1 MNAIELTDVCKSFGR
16 KKVLEKLDL
25 TVPAG
30 SVYAFLGRNGAGKST
45 TIKMLAGQLQPDA
58 GTVRVLGLDPVSD
71 AVELRR
77 RTGYV
82 AENQALFNDLSLR
95 EYCGFVA
102 KFYTDYNAAL
112 GESLIKRFELPTELK
127 LGKFSRGMYSKAA
140 LIGALARSPQL
151 LILDDPTLGLDTVA
165 RREFIDILRDT
176 LLDFEHTLFISS
188 HILHEL
194 EGFCDHAGIL
204 RDGKMVVAGEIDRLK
219 SEHFTISLAEGT
231 IAPPLPGEI
240 SRTKRPGELH
250 LFLRGDR
257 AETARQLDE
266 QGIAPV
272 TVNALTLEDIFIE
285 YAGKEE

>member
-1 MNAIELTDVCKSFGR
+1 MNAIELKNVGKSFGR
-16 KKVLEKLDL
+16 KKVLENLDL

-45 TIKMLAGQLQPDA
+45 TIKMLAGQLLPEA
-58 GTVRVLGLDPVSD
+58 GTVRVLGLDPVAD

-77 RTGYV
+77 RIGYV

-95 EYCGFVA
+95 EYCNFLAGF
-102 KFYTDYNAAL
+102 FPDYNAAL
-112 GESLIKRFELPTELK
+112 GESLIKRFELPAELK

-140 LIGALARSPQL
+140 LIGALARSPKL

-188 HILHEL
+188 HLLQEL

-204 RDGKMVVAGEIDRLK
+204 RDGRLVAAGEIDRLK
-219 SEHFTISLAEGT
+219 SEHFTLSLAENVV
-231 IAPPLPGEI
+231 PKHLPGEI
-240 SRTKRPGELH
+240 SRARRNGELH
-250 LFLRGDR
+250 IFLCGDR
-257 AETARQLDE
+257 AETARQLRE
-266 QGIAPV
+266 NGIVPV